1 MLNQVQHDDRFSRN
15 LMFCSFANKSN
26 KTNTRTSFY
35 SFAHFAHAHGM
46 GIVGTWASVGKKL
59 RLPKTDSLIVCFCN
73 QL

>member
-46 GIVGTWASVGKKL
+46 GIVGKRGQKIKAAQNGQPYCVFL
-59 RLPKTDSLIVCFCN
+59 
-73 QL
+73 